1 MDYRRCRVMDFSQT
15 AERISSKIKQK
26 GQSVDPKK
34 IEAKLRRLVEEFGVQ
49 PAEAERSVT
58 NELAKEFNLTGIGT
72 TVGSSGGGAG
82 SKGDRSICD
91 ITPGEWVTIEG
102 KVVAILSPGS
112 PAIAQSGI
120 IADATGAIRFIT
132 WAKANAPKM
141 SEGAWYR
148 IESAVVDEFKGV
160 ANLKIHSGTA
170 IKPVEED
177 RPLIPSTVRIGEL
190 KPGIGSVRAKV
201 VQEWETTHE
210 RMLQS
215 GILGDES
222 GTVKF
227 VIWKEAGK
235 EKLVVGGV
243 YTIFYAQVDEFNG
256 RLSLNLSAATY
267 IQDDGDIIVA
277 GGDTEMRGT
286 IVHIAPGSGLIKRCP
301 VEGCNRALSR
311 QNYCPVHEIQPK
323 FVYDL
328 RIKGWL
334 DDGKKTYNMLLQREV
349 VESLTGMTLDAAKEL
364 AENNPL
370 GMDEVFLRM
379 RDAILGRYVLCRG
392 REIDNRLL
400 VRSCERLKMETGE
413 HAALLN
419 RAGGVS

>member
-1 MDYRRCRVMDFSQT
+1 MDFSQT
-15 AERISSKIKQK
+15 TERISVKIGQK
-26 GQSVDPKK
+26 GQSVDKKK

-72 TVGSSGGGAG
+72 GGGGGG
-82 SKGDRSICD
+82 SARSKEDRSIAD
-91 ITPGEWVTIEG
+91 IAPGEWVTIEG
-102 KVVAILSPGS
+102 KVVSILSPPS
-112 PAIAQSGI
+112 PSLAQSGI
-120 IADATGAIRFIT
+120 IADATGAIRFVT

-141 SEGAWYR
+141 QEGAWYR
-148 IESAVVDEFKGV
+148 IESAVVDEFRGV

-170 IKPVEED
+170 IKPVVED
-177 RPLIPSTVRIGEL
+177 RTLIPSTVKIDEL

-201 VQEWETTHE
+201 VQEWEVTHE

-227 VIWKEAGK
+227 IIWKEAGK
-235 EKLVVGGV
+235 EKLAVGTV
-243 YTIFYAQVDEFNG
+243 YTIFHAMVEEFNG
-256 RLSLNLSAATY
+256 RISLNLSTATFM
-267 IQDDGDIIVA
+267 QEEGDIAVS
-277 GGDTEMRGT
+277 GGDTEVRGT

-301 VEGCNRALSR
+301 VDGCNRALSR
-311 QNYCPVHEIQPK
+311 QNYCPIHEIQPK

-334 DDGKKTYNMLLQREV
+334 DDGKKTYNMLLQRDV
-349 VESLTGMTLDAAKEL
+349 VESLTGMNLDAAKEL

-379 RDAILGRYVLCRG
+379 RDTVLGRYVVCRG

-400 VRSCERLKMETGE
+400 VRACERLKMETSE
-413 HAALLN
+413 HTALLN
-419 RAGGVS
+419 RAGGAA

>member
-1 MDYRRCRVMDFSQT
+1 MDFSQA
-15 AERISSKIKQK
+15 AERISVRFSQK
-26 GQSVDPKK
+26 GQNVDTKK
-34 IEAKLRRLVEEFGVQ
+34 IEVKLRRLVDEFGVQ

-58 NELAKEFNLTGIGT
+58 NELAKELNLPGFGT
-72 TVGSSGGGAG
+72 SAGGSGSAGAKEERPI
-82 SKGDRSICD
+82 SEIA
-91 ITPGEWVTIEG
+91 PGEWVTIEG
-102 KVVAILSPGS
+102 KVVGILSPPS

-120 IADATGAIRFIT
+120 IADATGAIRFVA
-132 WAKANAPKM
+132 WSKANAPKM
-141 SEGAWYR
+141 TEGSWYR
-148 IESAVVDEFKGV
+148 IESAVVDEYKGV

-170 IKPVEED
+170 IKPVVED
-177 RPLIPSTVRIGEL
+177 RALIPSAVKIGEL

-222 GTVKF
+222 GTIKF
-227 VIWKEAGK
+227 IIWREAGK
-235 EKLVVGGV
+235 EKLAVGSV
-243 YTIFYAQVDEFNG
+243 YTIYYAQVDEFNG
-256 RLSLNLSAATY
+256 RLSLNLSTASY
-267 IQDDGDIIVA
+267 MPDEGDIAVS
-277 GGDTEMRGT
+277 GGDTDIRGT
-286 IVHIAPGSGLIKRCP
+286 LVHIAPGSGLIKRCP

-334 DDGKKTYNMLLQREV
+334 DDGKKTHNLLLQRDV

-379 RDAILGRYVLCRG
+379 RDAILGRYVMCKG

-400 VRSCERLKMETGE
+400 VRACERLKVEPGE
-413 HAALLN
+413 HTALLN
-419 RAGGVS
+419 RAGGAA

>member
-1 MDYRRCRVMDFSQT
+1 MYLRRCRNMDISQT
-15 AERISSKIKQK
+15 AERISQKISQK

-72 TVGSSGGGAG
+72 GSAGSWGGGT
-82 SKGDRSICD
+82 KEDRSIAD
-91 ITPGEWVTIEG
+91 IAPGEWVTIEG
-102 KVVAILSPGS
+102 KVVSLLSLPS
-112 PAIAQSGI
+112 PSIAQSGI
-120 IADATGAIRFIT
+120 IADATGAIRFVA
-132 WAKANAPKM
+132 WAKANALKM
-141 SEGAWYR
+141 QEGGWYR
-148 IESAVVDEFKGV
+148 IESAVVDEYKGV
-160 ANLKIHSGTA
+160 ANLKIHSATT
-170 IKPVEED
+170 IKPVVED
-177 RPLIPSTVRIGEL
+177 RALIPTTIKIDEL
-190 KPGIGSVRAKV
+190 TPGIGSVRAKI
-201 VQEWETTHE
+201 VQEWEVTHD

-235 EKLVVGGV
+235 EKLTVGRV
-243 YTIFYAQVDEFNG
+243 YTIFHAIVEEFNG
-256 RLSLNLSAATY
+256 RLSLNLSTATC
-267 IQDDGDIIVA
+267 IQEEGDIAVS
-277 GGDTEMRGT
+277 GGDTEVRGT
-286 IVHIAPGSGLIKRCP
+286 LVHIAPGSGLIKRCP
-301 VEGCNRALSR
+301 VDGCNRALSR

-334 DDGKKTYNMLLQREV
+334 DDGKKTYNVLIQRDV
-349 VESLTGMTLDAAKEL
+349 VESLTGMNLDAAKEL

-379 RDAILGRYVLCRG
+379 RDVVLGRYVACRG

-400 VRSCERLKMETGE
+400 VRACERLKMETGE
-413 HAALLN
+413 HTALLN
-419 RAGGVS
+419 RAGGAA

>member
-1 MDYRRCRVMDFSQT
+1 MDFSQT
-15 AERISSKIKQK
+15 AERISVRFSQK
-26 GQSVDPKK
+26 GQTVDKKK
-34 IEAKLRRLVEEFGVQ
+34 IEVKLRRLVDEFGVQ

-58 NELAKEFNLTGIGT
+58 NELAKELNLPGFGT
-72 TVGSSGGGAG
+72 SAGGSGSAGA
-82 SKGDRSICD
+82 KEDRPISEIA
-91 ITPGEWVTIEG
+91 PGEWVTIEG
-102 KVVAILSPGS
+102 KVVGILSPPS

-120 IADATGAIRFIT
+120 IADATGAIRFVA

-141 SEGAWYR
+141 TEGSWYR
-148 IESAVVDEFKGV
+148 IESAVVDDYKGV
-160 ANLKIHSGTA
+160 ANLKIHSGTV
-170 IKPVEED
+170 IKPVVED
-177 RPLIPSTVRIGEL
+177 RALIPSAVKIGEL

-222 GTVKF
+222 GTIKF
-227 VIWKEAGK
+227 IIWKEAGK
-235 EKLVVGGV
+235 EKLAVGSV
-243 YTIFYAQVDEFNG
+243 YTIYYAQVDEFNG
-256 RLSLNLSAATY
+256 RLSLNLSTASY
-267 IQDDGDIIVA
+267 MPDEGDIAVS
-277 GGDTEMRGT
+277 GGDTEIRGT

-323 FVYDL
+323 FIYDL

-334 DDGKKTYNMLLQREV
+334 DDGKKTYNLLLQRDV

-370 GMDEVFLRM
+370 GMDEVFLRI
-379 RDAILGRYVLCRG
+379 RDTILGRYVMCKG

-400 VRSCERLKMETGE
+400 VRACERLNVEPGE
-413 HAALLN
+413 HTALLN
-419 RAGGVS
+419 RAGGAA

>member
-1 MDYRRCRVMDFSQT
+1 MDFSQA
-15 AERISSKIKQK
+15 AERISVRFSQK
-26 GQSVDPKK
+26 GQNVDTKK
-34 IEAKLRRLVEEFGVQ
+34 IEVKLRRLVDEFGVQ

-58 NELAKEFNLTGIGT
+58 NELAKELNLPGFGT
-72 TVGSSGGGAG
+72 SAGGSGTVN
-82 SKGDRSICD
+82 SKEERPISEIA
-91 ITPGEWVTIEG
+91 PGEWVTIEG
-102 KVVAILSPGS
+102 KVVGILSPPS

-120 IADATGAIRFIT
+120 IADATGAIRFVA
-132 WAKANAPKM
+132 WAKASAPKM
-141 SEGAWYR
+141 TEGSWYR
-148 IESAVVDEFKGV
+148 IESAVVDEYKGV

-170 IKPVEED
+170 IKPVVED
-177 RPLIPSTVRIGEL
+177 RALIPSAVKIGEL

-215 GILGDES
+215 GVLGDES
-222 GTVKF
+222 GTIKF
-227 VIWKEAGK
+227 IIWKEAGK
-235 EKLVVGGV
+235 EKLAVGSV
-243 YTIFYAQVDEFNG
+243 YTIYYAQVDEFNG
-256 RLSLNLSAATY
+256 RLSLNLSTASY
-267 IQDDGDIIVA
+267 MPDEGDIAVS
-277 GGDTEMRGT
+277 GGDTEIRGT

-334 DDGKKTYNMLLQREV
+334 DDGKKTYNLLLQRDV

-379 RDAILGRYVLCRG
+379 RDAILGRYVMCKG

-400 VRSCERLKMETGE
+400 VKACERLKVEPGE
-413 HAALLN
+413 HTALLN
-419 RAGGVS
+419 RAGGAA

>member
-1 MDYRRCRVMDFSQT
+1 MDFSLT
-15 AERISSKIKQK
+15 ADRISSKIGQK
-26 GQSVDPKK
+26 GQSVDKKK

-58 NELAKEFNLTGIGT
+58 NELAKEFNLTGIST
-72 TVGSSGGGAG
+72 SGGGGSGAG
-82 SKGDRSICD
+82 AKEDRAISD
-91 ITPGEWVTIEG
+91 VAPGEWVTIEG
-102 KVVAILSPGS
+102 KVVSILSPPS

-120 IADATGAIRFIT
+120 IADSTGAIRFVV

-141 SEGAWYR
+141 QEGAWYR

-160 ANLKIHSGTA
+160 ANLKIHSGTS
-170 IKPVEED
+170 IKPVVED
-177 RPLIPSTVRIGEL
+177 RALIPSMVKIDEL

-201 VQEWETTHE
+201 VQEWEVTHE

-235 EKLVVGGV
+235 EKLQVGTV
-243 YTIFYAQVDEFNG
+243 YTIFYATVEEFNG
-256 RLSLNLSAATY
+256 RISLNLSTAMY
-267 IQDDGDIIVA
+267 MQDEGDIAVS
-277 GGDTEMRGT
+277 GGDTEVRGT

-301 VEGCNRALSR
+301 VDGCNRALSR

-334 DDGKKTYNMLLQREV
+334 DDGQKTYNLLLQRDV
-349 VESLTGMTLDAAKEL
+349 VELLTGMNLDAAKEL

-379 RDAILGRYVLCRG
+379 RDAVLGRYVVCRG

-400 VRSCERLKMETGE
+400 VRACERLKMETGE

-419 RAGGVS
+419 RAGGAV

>member
-1 MDYRRCRVMDFSQT
+1 MNMDYLQT
-15 AERISSKIKQK
+15 AERISQKIMQK
-26 GQSVDPKK
+26 GQGKERIDPKK
-34 IEAKLRRLVEEFGVQ
+34 IEVKLRRLVEEFGVQ

-58 NELAKEFNLTGIGT
+58 NELAKEFNVPGMGTGGGT
-72 TVGSSGGGAG
+72 SSSGQ
-82 SKGDRSICD
+82 KEERSIAEVA
-91 ITPGEWVTIEG
+91 PGDWVTIEG
-102 KVVAILSPGS
+102 KVVSLLSPPS

-120 IADATGAIRFIT
+120 LADSTGAIRFVA
-132 WAKANAPKM
+132 WAKANALKM

-148 IESAVVDEFKGV
+148 LESAVIDEFKGIP
-160 ANLKIHSGTA
+160 NLKIHSGTA
-170 IKPVEED
+170 IKPILDD
-177 RPLIPSTVRIGEL
+177 RALAPSIAKISEL
-190 KPGIGSVRAKV
+190 RPGIGCVRAKV
-201 VQEWETTHE
+201 VQEWEPSHE

-215 GILGDES
+215 GVLGDES

-227 VIWKEAGK
+227 VIWKDAGR
-235 EKLVVGGV
+235 EKLAVGGV
-243 YTIFYAQVDEFNG
+243 YTIFYASVDEFNG
-256 RLSLNLSAATY
+256 RLSLNLSTASCM
-267 IQDDGDIIVA
+267 QEDGDIAVS
-277 GGDTEMRGT
+277 GGESEVRGV

-323 FVYDL
+323 FIYDL

-334 DDGKKTYNMLLQREV
+334 DDGRKTYNLLIQRDV
-349 VESLTGMTLDAAKEL
+349 VESLTGMNLDAAKQL

-379 RDAILGRYVLCRG
+379 RDAVLGRYVICRG

-400 VRSCERLKMETGE
+400 ARSCERLNMDTSE

-419 RAGGVS
+419 RAGGAV